1 MAQSKVKIKT
11 AYPGVRYRE
20 HPTRKH
26 GSVNKDRYYFI
37 RYKVNGKD
45 KEEGVGWSKADK
57 MTPEKAAAI
66 LSQIRE
72 NIRLGKGPQSLAEMK
87 AENKAAEARKKE
99 LEEQTEKQTI
109 TFGKF
114 FEETYLPHAINQKK
128 DCSVA
133 PEKGYYNKWISPVL
147 KDMHFIDINRKHIDK
162 ILGNISS
169 ANSSKRTKNYV
180 LSIISIIWKHAR
192 SYGIIDCDCPAK
204 ECMIKRIENERTRF
218 LSEEEAELILDELKK
233 EDLLVHDI
241 ALLSLL
247 CGLRAGEIFKLKWSD
262 INFHD
267 KSIKIM
273 NTKASKTRY
282 AWFGDEIED
291 MLIKRKQTS
300 LNDDLIFKTDKGI
313 INFYVS
319 RTFKKIIDN
328 LGLNDNITDNKER
341 LVFHSLRHTYAS
353 WLAKKGVP
361 AYNIMKLM
369 GHSSFK
375 MMQRYAHLTD
385 NTLKNSASVLNNIL
399 DVKNKDNGS
408 QGGQDEQNQ

>member
-1 MAQSKVKIKT
+1 M
-11 AYPGVRYRE
+11 
-20 HPTRKH
+20 
-26 GSVNKDRYYFI
+26 
-37 RYKVNGKD
+37 NGKD

-66 LSQIRE
+66 LSEIRE

-87 AENKAAEARKKE
+87 AKNKEEEARKKE
-99 LEEQTEKQTI
+99 LEKQRI

-114 FEETYLPHAINQKK
+114 FEDTYLPYATNQKK
-128 DCSVA
+128 DISIA
-133 PEKGYYNKWISPVL
+133 SEKGYYNKWISPVL
-147 KDMHFIDINRKHIDK
+147 KNMYFADINRMHIDR
-162 ILGNISS
+162 ILSDMS
-169 ANSSKRTKNYV
+169 TANSSKRTKNYV
-180 LSIISIIWKHAR
+180 LTVISIIWKHAR
-192 SYGIIDCDCPAK
+192 SYGIIDSDCPAK

-218 LSEEEAELILDELKK
+218 LSEEEAKLILDELKK
-233 EDLLVHDI
+233 EDPLVHDI

-262 INFHD
+262 INFQE

-282 AWFGDEIED
+282 AWFGHEIEY
-291 MLIKRKQTS
+291 MLTERKKIS
-300 LNDDLIFKTDKGI
+300 FSNDELIFTTDKGI
-313 INFYVS
+313 INLYIS
-319 RTFKKIIDN
+319 KKFRKIVDK
-328 LGLNDNITDNKER
+328 LGLNDNISDIKDR

-353 WLAKKGVP
+353 WLAKKGIP

-399 DVKNKDNGS
+399 DIKNKNNDS
-408 QGGQDEQNQ
+408 QGDQGEQNQ